1 MLFVHKLNPYRI
13 FGYGSIIMIYLY
25 WTSIF
30 IWDDGGLLCMRS
42 KIASVLTVHSE
53 EVCGNFLENNIK
65 IFLNGG
71 PI

>member
-1 MLFVHKLNPYRI
+1 
-13 FGYGSIIMIYLY
+13 MIYLY